1 MIPVR
6 ISRAG
11 ASLSVGGVAI
21 VIWLVGLVRFRGWIA
36 TDDHAILQLR
46 LERMQDGTIPLVGAF
61 SRFGFHHPG
70 PAREWIFGALYAL
83 SGNRSGALPATALLL
98 NVGFAAAAAAMAFR
112 VGGRS
117 ALIAALTGVALINI
131 GLGFDLHSP
140 WNPFL
145 AVMAG
150 NAAVWGCA
158 AMATDRGRSW
168 PVPLIAAT
176 FAAQS
181 HATALLFGLVIIGA
195 TVSIAVANRSTAG
208 GSTRLA
214 WIGVTLLALWSGPII
229 DLTNGRDSNIARIV
243 RQSSG
248 DRLGPVDG
256 LQHVSRKM
264 MPWSTW
270 RGETTVLTPDPSPTQ
285 HILVAVVVVLVVV
298 LVVVA
303 AVFVLVVRSR
313 DDDRRLRSLAAA
325 ALGTIV
331 VTWLSYAAIVLPAYP
346 YVFAPLS
353 GALTIVCGFG
363 VWRLLSG
370 VAWLDSERATWTVVV
385 AVAVAVA
392 SSASGWIRTEPA
404 VESPIS
410 GGLEGAINGRIERGV
425 TYEIVSAGM
434 TQASTEA
441 EVALYVEQFGGKP
454 VSRQFNLDLPAPSD
468 QAVDQAVDQGDVLIT
483 AMTAPL
489 DCIRSSTEPSQLVA
503 LDISSLSGLPV
514 GVFLLPQA
522 SAMSTL
528 RACGIAP

>member
-1 MIPVR
+1 VIPVR

-11 ASLSVGGVAI
+11 ASLYVGGVAI

-83 SGNRSGALPATALLL
+83 SGNRAAALPATALLL

-112 VGGRS
+112 LGGRA
-117 ALIAALTGVALINI
+117 ALIAAVSGVALINI

-158 AMATDRGRSW
+158 AMAADGGRSW

-176 FAAQS
+176 FAAQN

-195 TVSIAVANRSTAG
+195 TVWISVANRSTAG
-208 GSTRLA
+208 GSMRLT
-214 WIGVTLLALWSGPII
+214 WIGVTLLGLWSGPII
-229 DLTNGRDSNIARIV
+229 DLANGRDSNVARIV
-243 RQSSG
+243 RHSDG
-248 DRLGPVDG
+248 DQLGPIDG
-256 LQHVSRKM
+256 LRHVSRKL

-270 RGETTVLTPDPSPTQ
+270 RGETTVLTADPPPTQ
-285 HILVAVVVVLVVV
+285 HALVVAVVVAVV
-298 LVVVA
+298 LVA
-303 AVFVLVVRSR
+303 IFVLVVRAGGV
-313 DDDRRLRSLAAA
+313 DRRLRSLAAV

-353 GALTIVCGFG
+353 GALTIVWGFG
-363 VWRLLSG
+363 IWRLLSG
-370 VAWLDSERATWTVVV
+370 VAWLESEKARWAVGL

-392 SSASGWIRTEPA
+392 SSAGGWIRTEPA
-404 VESPIS
+404 VDSPIS
-410 GGLEGAINGRIERGV
+410 GGLKGAMNGRIERGV
-425 TYEIVSAGM
+425 RYEIVSAGM

-454 VSRQFNLDLPAPSD
+454 VSSQFNLDLPAPSD
-468 QAVDQAVDQGDVLIT
+468 QAVNQNRVLIT

-489 DCIRSSTEPSQLVA
+489 DCIRTSTEPTQLVA

-514 GVFLLPQA
+514 GVFLLAEA
-522 SAMSTL
+522 SAMATL
-528 RACGIAP
+528 RACGLAP